1 MFNCI
6 WFWLWWRNSCV
17 VLSAVDHNST
27 SNTSLTG
34 LLNDSSSSS
43 SNSYTPEQLNKT
55 MFSDKMYK
63 NLVAF
68 EIDYK
73 V

>member
-1 MFNCI
+1 
-6 WFWLWWRNSCV
+6 
-17 VLSAVDHNST
+17 LSAVDHNST

-55 MFSDKMYK
+55 MFFDKMYK